1 MGQNDTTSSPKSLVP
16 GLYLVATP
24 IGNAQD
30 ITLRAL
36 EVLRDCDRIYCEDT
50 RISKPFLNRYDIS
63 TPLDIYQEHNAGA
76 VRPKILKQ
84 LGEGARIALISDAG
98 TPLVSDPGYK
108 LVDEAIEQGA
118 RIFPLPGASAVLAA
132 LQASGLPSDRF
143 LFAGFLPPRA
153 EARKRELSELAGVG
167 ATVILFES
175 AKRLIATL
183 KDIEDIMGPRRI
195 AVARELTKKFEEFV
209 RGSPAT
215 VRAELESRSAVKGEV
230 TLIIDRSRADDLSE
244 EERWMTA
251 DKLLRER
258 LAAVSVKDAVAEVAS
273 RFDLPRR
280 QVYARALALRDEKK

>member
-1 MGQNDTTSSPKSLVP
+1 MGQKNITSPPTLLAP

-50 RISKPFLNRYDIS
+50 RVSKPFLHRHSIA
-63 TPLDIYQEHNAGA
+63 TPLDVYQEHNASA

-84 LGEGARIALISDAG
+84 LSEGARIALISDAG

-108 LVDEAIEQGA
+108 LVDEVIEQGA
-118 RIFPLPGASAVLAA
+118 RVFPIPGASAVLAA

-143 LFAGFLPPRA
+143 LFAGFLPPRT
-153 EARKRELSELAGVG
+153 EARKRELNALSGID

-175 AKRLIATL
+175 ARRLLATL
-183 KDIEDIMGPRRI
+183 QDIEEIMGPRRI

-209 RGSPAT
+209 RGSPAA
-215 VRAELESRSAVKGEV
+215 VREELESRAAIKGEV
-230 TLIIDRSRADDLSE
+230 TLIVDRSRADDLSAE
-244 EERWMTA
+244 DRWAAA
-251 DKLLRER
+251 DKMLRER
-258 LAAVSVKDAVAEVAS
+258 LATLSVKDAVAEVAA

-280 QVYARALALRDEKK
+280 QVYAHALAFRDEKK